1 VGIQI
6 LVILKV
12 LLLVTLA
19 NGAPVLAKDI
29 LGDRFAWPIDGGIGF
44 LGRPVFGKSKTI
56 RGIVLSV
63 VVTSA
68 FAPLIGLNWQI
79 GLRVGSMAMAGDLFS
94 SFLKRR
100 MNLPAGSRATGLDQV
115 PESLFPL
122 LACRNALSLTA
133 VDIVAGVM
141 LFFIGEVLLSLLV
154 YRLGLRERPY

>member
-1 VGIQI
+1 VGIQL

-29 LGDRFAWPIDGGIGF
+29 LGNRFAWSIDDGVGF
-44 LGRPVFGKSKTI
+44 FGQPVFGKSKTI

-63 VVTSA
+63 VVASA
-68 FAPLIGLNWQI
+68 FAPLVGLGWQI
-79 GLRVGSMAMAGDLFS
+79 GLRVGSMAMAGDLLS

-100 MNLPAGSRATGLDQV
+100 MDFPPSSRASGIDQV

-122 LACRNALSLTA
+122 LACRNLLSLTIA
-133 VDIVAGVM
+133 DIGACVA
-141 LFFIGEVLLSLLV
+141 LFFIGEVVLSRVLYAL
-154 YRLGLRERPY
+154 RLRDRPY

>member
-56 RGIVLSV
+56 RGIVLAV
-63 VVTSA
+63 MATSA
-68 FAPLIGLNWQI
+68 FAPLIGLGWQI